1 MMREVTFSRNDIQR
15 ETSMSRVYEWFQ
27 EKLKV
32 REQIRDRMGLP
43 SNKVDNGEK
52 NVSKVS
58 RRERYESKH
67 SERPYSAAATTRS
80 RSTVR
85 KTAENSSRIIGRGKN
100 RLQRPSTAPFSTHSN
115 DPDDDIKLTGR
126 LQTGGFRMR
135 NLFASQRKRILKSTT
150 MKRAEQRRMIGQI
163 TDAAEAH
170 AADVEE
176 SANMYSY
183 LVGGTATTKK
193 SMARPRTAGGSRA
206 RAKGSADESKR
217 IRPTTASSTS
227 IVQRSGSSRPN
238 TNVYDYPTVEQKNDN
253 VKMIE
258 REQWLEERWL
268 KGRADEAADERYKR
282 EVDAA
287 MQQWAMNRGRIEE
300 EIARR
305 QESRRYASR
314 SGRYYN
320 NNIFQQRPKSA
331 AASISRRSRPS
342 SASTGIRTVAQQ
354 RPVSAAG
361 SLRSPA
367 NSQQQVG

>member
-1 MMREVTFSRNDIQR
+1 MARSISRPSPRSASDDSGGTFRDRHMAELFKEADERLHKIRHGNEVEALNAATELMETHEDPISKRMKERFHSNPMFQDLVDYMDAVVYGLKTEDKEALASEAAHYDSVLSASLKLMMREVTFSRNDIQR

-85 KTAENSSRIIGRGKN
+85 KTAENNSRIIGRGKN
-100 RLQRPSTAPFSTHSN
+100 RLQRPSTAPFSTQGN
-115 DPDDDIKLTGR
+115 DPDDDVKLTGR

-193 SMARPRTAGGSRA
+193 SMARPRTAGDSRA
-206 RAKGSADESKR
+206 RAKGSAGESKR
-217 IRPTTASSTS
+217 VRPTTSSSNS

-238 TNVYDYPTVEQKNDN
+238 TNVYDYPY
-253 VKMIE
+253 
-258 REQWLEERWL
+258 
-268 KGRADEAADERYKR
+268 GRTKKQIMRK
-282 EVDAA
+282 
-287 MQQWAMNRGRIEE
+287 
-300 EIARR
+300 
-305 QESRRYASR
+305 
-314 SGRYYN
+314 
-320 NNIFQQRPKSA
+320 
-331 AASISRRSRPS
+331 
-342 SASTGIRTVAQQ
+342 
-354 RPVSAAG
+354 
-361 SLRSPA
+361 
-367 NSQQQVG
+367 

>member
-1 MMREVTFSRNDIQR
+1 MEEQR
-15 ETSMSRVYEWFQ
+15 
-27 EKLKV
+27 
-32 REQIRDRMGLP
+32 
-43 SNKVDNGEK
+43 
-52 NVSKVS
+52 
-58 RRERYESKH
+58 
-67 SERPYSAAATTRS
+67 
-80 RSTVR
+80 
-85 KTAENSSRIIGRGKN
+85 IGFKG
-100 RLQRPSTAPFSTHSN
+100 QAPLLFSTQGN
-115 DPDDDIKLTGR
+115 DPDDNVKLTGR

-135 NLFASQRKRILKSTT
+135 NLFASQRKRILNSTT

-193 SMARPRTAGGSRA
+193 SMARPRTAGDSRA
-206 RAKGSADESKR
+206 RAKGSAGESVKR
-217 IRPTTASSTS
+217 VRPTTSSPNS

-238 TNVYDYPTVEQKNDN
+238 TNVYDYPTVEQKADN
-253 VKMIE
+253 EKMIE

-361 SLRSPA
+361 SLRSPV
-367 NSQQQVG
+367 NSQQRAS